1 MSKYKIYNLT
11 PDGWGYL
18 LQYRDGKIYDGYGN
32 LVNLSFGVGTGKD
45 GPQVLL
51 GLRGFRGDKGRLDL
65 KVFKDSK
72 EIKVLLDHKDS
83 KEVRDRLDQEYL

>member
-45 GPQVLL
+45 GPQ
-51 GLRGFRGDKGRLDL
+51 GQI
-65 KVFKDSK
+65 S
-72 EIKVLLDHKDS
+72 LLDPDFSIKPIISHS
-83 KEVRDRLDQEYL
+83 SIYLHPTGR